1 MSEEIG
7 KMKNNH
13 SDINIYGAT
22 NKAEFFAV
30 ASEYFF
36 QQPHLFKEKHPELF
50 ELMEKI
56 FHQNMDEELRIKN

>member
-1 MSEEIG
+1 MKEG
-7 KMKNNH
+7 K

-36 QQPHLFKEKHPELF
+36 GSPERFKKNHPELF
-50 ELMEKI
+50 DLMTKI
-56 FHQNMDEELRIKN
+56 FHQNPETEKLL